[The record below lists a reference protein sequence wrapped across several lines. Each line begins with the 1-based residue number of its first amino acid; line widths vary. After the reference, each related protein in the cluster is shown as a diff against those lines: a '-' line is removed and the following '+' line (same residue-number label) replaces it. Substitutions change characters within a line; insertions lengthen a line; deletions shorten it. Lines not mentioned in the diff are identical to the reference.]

1 MSCQELSDFHITN
14 NSQYRHSTYTNNN
27 KTTTTITTT
36 THAYHT
42 QPPNHHTSNN
52 NVLNKLPNP
61 RLRRPCPSRRPLLS
75 TIRHVQ
81 PRTRPHILSK
91 VSRALPYHF
100 NPHSRLFL
108 TNRLSS
114 SRLMHQHTKMQFET
128 ATASSRRRSPNPSNG
143 SNDMASLSTES
154 SRGSVGSMG

>member
-1 MSCQELSDFHITN
+1 MSCQELSDFHKQLTV
-14 NSQYRHSTYTNNN
+14 STFHVYKQQQNNN
-27 KTTTTITTT
+27 NYTRTSHPT
-36 THAYHT
+36 T
-42 QPPNHHTSNN
+42 QPSHLHHTSNN

-91 VSRALPYHF
+91 VSSALPYHF
-100 NPHSRLFL
+100 IPHPCLFL